1 MRTKADTRLIV
12 ERLKKEYPVS
22 ECSLAYDDAWQLLV
36 SVRLSAQCTDARVNI
51 VTKDLFAKYPTLE
64 ALAAAGPDAI
74 EAIIKPCGLGKSK
87 ARDLAGM
94 ANMLLREYGGKVPQ
108 AMEDLLRLPG
118 VGRKSANL
126 IRGDIFHL
134 PAVVADTHC
143 IRMANRIGFVTDTT
157 DPVQVERALVKVL
170 PPGVHRPQGSVRGVL
185 PAGRLPHWQKNH
197 QTGNIGGTGMKRTLS
212 LALCLILS
220 LALLAGCGA
229 APLPDGLTQ
238 ESVTDAAAQTVAQL
252 NDEDYDALF
261 AGMTEEM
268 TSAMTAEDLAA
279 VWQPVLEAAGAFDSI
294 TKTTV
299 GGKDGYG
306 VAVVQAKYE
315 NAAVTFTLSYTPEG
329 KLGGLFFK

>member
-157 DPVQVERALVKVL
+157 DPVQVAPGGVSLTSTYGVKTRNGTPVAL
-170 PPGVHRPQGSVRGVL
+170 
-185 PAGRLPHWQKNH
+185 RLP
-197 QTGNIGGTGMKRTLS
+197 
-212 LALCLILS
+212 
-220 LALLAGCGA
+220 
-229 APLPDGLTQ
+229 GLRYIA
-238 ESVTDAAAQTVAQL
+238 S
-252 NDEDYDALF
+252 
-261 AGMTEEM
+261 G
-268 TSAMTAEDLAA
+268 
-279 VWQPVLEAAGAFDSI
+279 
-294 TKTTV
+294 
-299 GGKDGYG
+299 
-306 VAVVQAKYE
+306 
-315 NAAVTFTLSYTPEG
+315 
-329 KLGGLFFK
+329 

>member
-94 ANMLLREYGGKVPQ
+94 ANDIYGK
-108 AMEDLLRLPG
+108 PG
-118 VGRKSANL
+118 V
-126 IRGDIFHL
+126 
-134 PAVVADTHC
+134 VVADTHC

-170 PPGVHRPQGSVRGVL
+170 PPEESNDFCHRCVMH
-185 PAGRLPHWQKNH
+185 GRVVCTARK
-197 QTGNIGGTGMKRTLS
+197 
-212 LALCLILS
+212 ALCEVCCLQDVCRTGKKTIK
-220 LALLAGCGA
+220 
-229 APLPDGLTQ
+229 Q
-238 ESVTDAAAQTVAQL
+238 ETL
-252 NDEDYDALF
+252 
-261 AGMTEEM
+261 EE
-268 TSAMTAEDLAA
+268 L
-279 VWQPVLEAAGAFDSI
+279 V
-294 TKTTV
+294 
-299 GGKDGYG
+299 
-306 VAVVQAKYE
+306 
-315 NAAVTFTLSYTPEG
+315 
-329 KLGGLFFK
+329 

>member
-170 PPGVHRPQGSVRGVL
+170 PPEESNDFCHRCVMCTAR
-185 PAGRLPHWQKNH
+185 K
-197 QTGNIGGTGMKRTLS
+197 
-212 LALCLILS
+212 ALCEVCCLQDVCRTGKKTIK
-220 LALLAGCGA
+220 
-229 APLPDGLTQ
+229 Q
-238 ESVTDAAAQTVAQL
+238 ETL
-252 NDEDYDALF
+252 
-261 AGMTEEM
+261 EE
-268 TSAMTAEDLAA
+268 L
-279 VWQPVLEAAGAFDSI
+279 V
-294 TKTTV
+294 
-299 GGKDGYG
+299 
-306 VAVVQAKYE
+306 
-315 NAAVTFTLSYTPEG
+315 
-329 KLGGLFFK
+329 

>member
-143 IRMANRIGFVTDTT
+143 IRMANRH
-157 DPVQVERALVKVL
+157 
-170 PPGVHRPQGSVRGVL
+170 HRPGAGGARAGEG
-185 PAGRLPHWQKNH
+185 PA
-197 QTGNIGGTGMKRTLS
+197 
-212 LALCLILS
+212 A
-220 LALLAGCGA
+220 
-229 APLPDGLTQ
+229 
-238 ESVTDAAAQTVAQL
+238 
-252 NDEDYDALF
+252 
-261 AGMTEEM
+261 
-268 TSAMTAEDLAA
+268 
-279 VWQPVLEAAGAFDSI
+279 
-294 TKTTV
+294 
-299 GGKDGYG
+299 
-306 VAVVQAKYE
+306 
-315 NAAVTFTLSYTPEG
+315 
-329 KLGGLFFK
+329 

>member
-157 DPVQVERALVKVL
+157 DPVQVERALEIGK
-170 PPGVHRPQGSVRGVL
+170 SVV
-185 PAGRLPHWQKNH
+185 
-197 QTGNIGGTGMKRTLS
+197 
-212 LALCLILS
+212 
-220 LALLAGCGA
+220 
-229 APLPDGLTQ
+229 
-238 ESVTDAAAQTVAQL
+238 
-252 NDEDYDALF
+252 
-261 AGMTEEM
+261 
-268 TSAMTAEDLAA
+268 
-279 VWQPVLEAAGAFDSI
+279 
-294 TKTTV
+294 
-299 GGKDGYG
+299 
-306 VAVVQAKYE
+306 
-315 NAAVTFTLSYTPEG
+315 
-329 KLGGLFFK
+329 

>member
-1 MRTKADTRLIV
+1 MQQGGVFLRTKADTRLIV

-157 DPVQVERALVKVL
+157 DPVQVETRA
-170 PPGVHRPQGSVRGVL
+170 GEG
-185 PAGRLPHWQKNH
+185 PA
-197 QTGNIGGTGMKRTLS
+197 
-212 LALCLILS
+212 A
-220 LALLAGCGA
+220 
-229 APLPDGLTQ
+229 
-238 ESVTDAAAQTVAQL
+238 
-252 NDEDYDALF
+252 
-261 AGMTEEM
+261 
-268 TSAMTAEDLAA
+268 
-279 VWQPVLEAAGAFDSI
+279 
-294 TKTTV
+294 
-299 GGKDGYG
+299 
-306 VAVVQAKYE
+306 
-315 NAAVTFTLSYTPEG
+315 
-329 KLGGLFFK
+329 

>member
-1 MRTKADTRLIV
+1 MQQGGVFLRTKADTRLIV

-170 PPGVHRPQGSVRGVL
+170 PPEESNDFCHRCVMH
-185 PAGRLPHWQKNH
+185 GRVVCAARK
-197 QTGNIGGTGMKRTLS
+197 
-212 LALCLILS
+212 ALCEVCCLQDVCRTGKKTIK
-220 LALLAGCGA
+220 
-229 APLPDGLTQ
+229 Q
-238 ESVTDAAAQTVAQL
+238 ETL
-252 NDEDYDALF
+252 
-261 AGMTEEM
+261 EE
-268 TSAMTAEDLAA
+268 L
-279 VWQPVLEAAGAFDSI
+279 V
-294 TKTTV
+294 
-299 GGKDGYG
+299 
-306 VAVVQAKYE
+306 
-315 NAAVTFTLSYTPEG
+315 
-329 KLGGLFFK
+329 

>member
-1 MRTKADTRLIV
+1 MQQGGVFLRTKADTRLIV

-74 EAIIKPCGLGKSK
+74 EAIIKPCGQGKSK

-170 PPGVHRPQGSVRGVL
+170 PPEESNDFCHRCVMH
-185 PAGRLPHWQKNH
+185 GRVVCTARK
-197 QTGNIGGTGMKRTLS
+197 
-212 LALCLILS
+212 ALCEVCCLQDVCRTGKKTIK
-220 LALLAGCGA
+220 
-229 APLPDGLTQ
+229 Q
-238 ESVTDAAAQTVAQL
+238 ETL
-252 NDEDYDALF
+252 
-261 AGMTEEM
+261 EE
-268 TSAMTAEDLAA
+268 L
-279 VWQPVLEAAGAFDSI
+279 V
-294 TKTTV
+294 
-299 GGKDGYG
+299 
-306 VAVVQAKYE
+306 
-315 NAAVTFTLSYTPEG
+315 
-329 KLGGLFFK
+329 

>member
-170 PPGVHRPQGSVRGVL
+170 PPEESNDFCHRCVMHGRVVCTARKARCGVCGLQDVCR
-185 PAGRLPHWQKNH
+185 
-197 QTGNIGGTGMKRTLS
+197 TGKKTIKQETL
-212 LALCLILS
+212 
-220 LALLAGCGA
+220 
-229 APLPDGLTQ
+229 
-238 ESVTDAAAQTVAQL
+238 
-252 NDEDYDALF
+252 
-261 AGMTEEM
+261 EE
-268 TSAMTAEDLAA
+268 L
-279 VWQPVLEAAGAFDSI
+279 V
-294 TKTTV
+294 
-299 GGKDGYG
+299 
-306 VAVVQAKYE
+306 
-315 NAAVTFTLSYTPEG
+315 
-329 KLGGLFFK
+329 

>member
-126 IRGDIFHL
+126 VRGDVFGL

-143 IRMANRIGFVTDTT
+143 IRLSNRLGFVKDTK
-157 DPVQVERALVKVL
+157 DPVKVEKALVKVL
-170 PPGVHRPQGSVRGVL
+170 PPEESNDFCHRCVL
-185 PAGRLPHWQKNH
+185 HGRAVCTARKPYCERCCLAQLCP
-197 QTGNIGGTGMKRTLS
+197 TGKK
-212 LALCLILS
+212 A
-220 LALLAGCGA
+220 LAG
-229 APLPDGLTQ
+229 
-238 ESVTDAAAQTVAQL
+238 
-252 NDEDYDALF
+252 
-261 AGMTEEM
+261 AGC
-268 TSAMTAEDLAA
+268 
-279 VWQPVLEAAGAFDSI
+279 
-294 TKTTV
+294 
-299 GGKDGYG
+299 
-306 VAVVQAKYE
+306 
-315 NAAVTFTLSYTPEG
+315 
-329 KLGGLFFK
+329 

>member
-157 DPVQVERALVKVL
+157 DPVQVERA
-170 PPGVHRPQGSVRGVL
+170 GEG
-185 PAGRLPHWQKNH
+185 PA
-197 QTGNIGGTGMKRTLS
+197 
-212 LALCLILS
+212 A
-220 LALLAGCGA
+220 
-229 APLPDGLTQ
+229 
-238 ESVTDAAAQTVAQL
+238 
-252 NDEDYDALF
+252 
-261 AGMTEEM
+261 
-268 TSAMTAEDLAA
+268 
-279 VWQPVLEAAGAFDSI
+279 
-294 TKTTV
+294 
-299 GGKDGYG
+299 
-306 VAVVQAKYE
+306 
-315 NAAVTFTLSYTPEG
+315 
-329 KLGGLFFK
+329 